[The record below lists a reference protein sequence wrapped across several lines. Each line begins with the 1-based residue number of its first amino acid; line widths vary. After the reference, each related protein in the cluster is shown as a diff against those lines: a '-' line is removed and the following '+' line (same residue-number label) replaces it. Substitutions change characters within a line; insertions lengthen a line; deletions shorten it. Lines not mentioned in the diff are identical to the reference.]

1 MAVEAAAEITS
12 EELARIVQDSAIQV
26 FEMMVSLPVT
36 ATAWECHEALKA
48 FDGVV
53 GMITFTGDWIGA
65 GLFCC
70 DEELACLFGS
80 KMLMTEVAQVDA
92 DVLDGVGELSNMI
105 LGSVKE
111 ALEKR
116 TGPLALGIPAVVYG
130 KNFLARP
137 GVRSQWIETRFSHEG
152 REFAVWTSIQ
162 AV

>member
-1 MAVEAAAEITS
+1 MELRTDTEITS
-12 EELARIVQDSAIQV
+12 EQLAEIVQVSAIQV
-26 FEMMVSLPVT
+26 FEMMVSLPIT
-36 ATAWECHEALKA
+36 ATTWSVHENLKS

-70 DEELACLFGS
+70 NEELACLFGS
-80 KMLMTEVAQVDA
+80 KMLMIDVAQVDA

-137 GVRSQWIETRFSHEG
+137 GVHSAWIETLFEHEG
-152 REFAVWTSIQ
+152 HEFSVWTSIQ

>member
-1 MAVEAAAEITS
+1 MATQTDTEITS
-12 EELARIVQDSAIQV
+12 ATLAEIVQTSAIQV
-26 FEMMVSLPVT
+26 FDMMVSLPITSTEWTVHK
-36 ATAWECHEALKA
+36 ELRA
-48 FDGVV
+48 FNGVV

-65 GLFCC
+65 GLFYC

-80 KMLMTEVAQVDA
+80 KMLMVEVAQVDA

-116 TGPLALGIPAVVYG
+116 TGPLALGIPTVVYG
-130 KNFLARP
+130 KNFMARP
-137 GVRSQWIETRFSHEG
+137 GVHSAWIETSFEHEG
-152 REFAVWTSIQ
+152 REFADWTSIQ